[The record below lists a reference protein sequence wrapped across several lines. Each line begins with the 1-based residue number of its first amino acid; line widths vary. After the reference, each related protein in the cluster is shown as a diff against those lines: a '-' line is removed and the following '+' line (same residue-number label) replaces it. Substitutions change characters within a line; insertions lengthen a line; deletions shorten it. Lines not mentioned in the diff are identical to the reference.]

1 MEREALLSMLKKAQ
15 AAEGYISKDALGEM
29 AEALS
34 VPVGHVYGVATFY
47 AFLSLAPQGRHVIRL
62 CQSVPCFFQEG
73 ESLQGYIEGEL
84 GIGAGE
90 TTKDGRF
97 TLELTNCIGA
107 CDRAPAMLVDD
118 TLYGDLTP
126 EKVKAI
132 LQSYD

>member
-1 MEREALLSMLKKAQ
+1 MKREALLSMLKEAQ
-15 AAEGYISKDALGEM
+15 AAEGYLSEDAMHEM

-47 AFLSLAPQGRHVIRL
+47 AFLSTKPRGRHVIRL
-62 CQSVPCFFQEG
+62 CKSVPCFFQDK
-73 ESLQGYIEGEL
+73 ESLRGFIEGEL
-84 GIGAGE
+84 GILAGE

-118 TLYGDLTP
+118 AVYGELTP
-126 EKVKAI
+126 ERVKEI

>member
-1 MEREALLSMLKKAQ
+1 M
-15 AAEGYISKDALGEM
+15 
-29 AEALS
+29 
-34 VPVGHVYGVATFY
+34 
-47 AFLSLAPQGRHVIRL
+47 
-62 CQSVPCFFQEG
+62 PCFFQDK
-73 ESLQGYIEGEL
+73 ESLQGFIEEEL

-107 CDRAPAMLVDD
+107 CDLAPAMLVDD

-126 EKVKAI
+126 ESLKEI